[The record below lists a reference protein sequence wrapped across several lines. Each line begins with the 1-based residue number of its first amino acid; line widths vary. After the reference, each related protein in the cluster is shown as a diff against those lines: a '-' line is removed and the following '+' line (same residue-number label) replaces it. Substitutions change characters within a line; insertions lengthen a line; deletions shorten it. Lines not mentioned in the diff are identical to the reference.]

1 VTGLQRLAEK
11 PLRGAHIPLGTKQE
25 VTEVKPIKRILD
37 HIGEPANPPPMAP
50 ARGPP
55 HWETDFARGR
65 RLTLT

>member
-1 VTGLQRLAEK
+1 MLLARIYEIF
-11 PLRGAHIPLGTKQE
+11 PLCVLREPMTIIAF
-25 VTEVKPIKRILD
+25 VAEVKSIKRILD